1 LKGKRPFG
9 DAFTDRLDS
18 AISLDHISTAERMPL
33 RPKKHLSDRW
43 PMTSKLGERKRASA
57 LPRTANRETPPA
69 NRPTLVDVARLA
81 GVSRS
86 TASYALRSDPK
97 IPVHTRKRVQLAAKQ
112 LAYTP
117 DPEIARLMHHLR
129 KGRTM
134 SQRSSIALLSFED
147 EKAPVRNRYYH
158 VLASSAETRCRD
170 TGYSIE
176 AITISP
182 NQMPARRLTT
192 VLRSRGIQGIMILPM
207 ISSRDCS
214 TLLDWDQFSVV
225 AATYTAQKLNVNRVV
240 PHHLHNVYL
249 ALNEL
254 NRRGF
259 KRIGLITEAG
269 DHERVSYAYWA
280 ALALHQQEG
289 RSAPI
294 PTIQFERPEALL
306 SWCRSHEPDAILTT
320 EERLGACIELLMK
333 QERLPSTPIVV
344 LNHVNVVLNHVNGNR
359 FEGIYPYPEIIGRIA
374 ADLLAA
380 QIQRGERSF
389 AAHPN
394 VTMVEGSWIG
404 SKARR

>member
-1 LKGKRPFG
+1 
-9 DAFTDRLDS
+9 
-18 AISLDHISTAERMPL
+18 
-33 RPKKHLSDRW
+33 
-43 PMTSKLGERKRASA
+43 MTSNFGKQKKASA
-57 LPRTANRETPPA
+57 LRRKTNRETPPA
-69 NRPTLVDVARLA
+69 KRATLADVAMLA
-81 GVSRS
+81 GVARA

-97 IPVHTRKRVQLAAKQ
+97 IPVHTRRRVQLAARKI
-112 LAYTP
+112 AYTP
-117 DPEIARLMHHLR
+117 DPEIGRLMHLLR
-129 KGRTM
+129 KGRPM
-134 SQRSSIALLSFED
+134 SKRSSIALLSFED

-158 VLASSAETRCRD
+158 ALASSAEMRCKE

-192 VLRSRGIQGIMILPM
+192 VLRSRGVQGILILPM

-214 TLLDWDQFSVV
+214 TLLDWSQFSVV
-225 AATYTAQKLNVNRVV
+225 AATYTAKNLGINRVV

-254 NRRGF
+254 ERRGF

-289 RSAPI
+289 RSAAI
-294 PTIQFERPEALL
+294 PTIEYERPEALL
-306 SWCRSHEPDAILTT
+306 SWCRSHEPDAILVP
-320 EERLGACIELLMK
+320 EEHLGACIELLMK
-333 QERLPSTPIVV
+333 RERLPSTPFVI
-344 LNHVNVVLNHVNGNR
+344 LNHAKGRR
-359 FEGIYPYPEIIGRIA
+359 FEGIYAHPEIIGKIA

-380 QIQRGERSF
+380 QIQRGERNF
-389 AAHPN
+389 ADRPN

-404 SKARR
+404 SKA